1 MNILRDFSGVTNPKI
16 SLLYPTLLHCT
27 DYSVSMSGCRS
38 PKYFTAA
45 LQEPEV
51 LQDAQCVEVVR
62 RGEEYFQLSYEDK
75 LHHWTRHDKPSRW
88 PHLLAALSYAEVRE
102 EGRHRQPF

>member
-1 MNILRDFSGVTNPKI
+1 
-16 SLLYPTLLHCT
+16 
-27 DYSVSMSGCRS
+27 MSDCRS

-62 RGEEYFQLSYEDK
+62 RGEDYFHLSYEDK

-88 PHLLAALSYAEVRE
+88 PHLLAALSYAEVRQE
-102 EGRHRQPF
+102 TL